1 MTQQITDIEPLG
13 DHDYL
18 VSVKVDEDTEEDIVT
33 LRVRADPAVVTSI
46 AGPDTD
52 ESRVVA
58 ATITY
63 LTERQPADDLP
74 ADLDLQDVAAAYD
87 GYIEQL
93 HEQLS

>member
-1 MTQQITDIEPLG
+1 MTQQTVNIEPLG

-18 VSVKVDEDTEEDIVT
+18 VNVRAEEDIVT

-46 AGPDTD
+46 GGSDTD
-52 ESRVVA
+52 ESQVVA
-58 ATITY
+58 ATIAY
-63 LTERQPADDLP
+63 LTERQPAVDLP